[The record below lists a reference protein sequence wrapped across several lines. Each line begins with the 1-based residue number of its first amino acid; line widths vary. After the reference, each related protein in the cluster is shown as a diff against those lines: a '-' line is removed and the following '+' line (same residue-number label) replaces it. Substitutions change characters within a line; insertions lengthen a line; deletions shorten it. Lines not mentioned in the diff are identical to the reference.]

1 MIGWKYTDSM
11 NASDLPN
18 KVNASQVFKIIQGLT
33 GKVVDDRIGQRLWR
47 EGRVKGSKPARNRI
61 EIDRDS
67 LLAYLG
73 DSILE
78 EKR

>member
-1 MIGWKYTDSM
+1 MIGWKYTLEM
-11 NASDLPN
+11 NASDLPYE
-18 KVNASQVFKIIQGLT
+18 VPASEVFEIIKGLT

-47 EGRVKGSKPARNRI
+47 EGRLKGWKPARNRI